1 MGYRFTDLVDACR
14 DDWHAYIAHD
24 FVLALGRG
32 ELADASFRHYLK
44 QDYLFLLQF
53 SRAYALAAYKSH
65 SLDELRGAFDGMK
78 TILDVELGLHLAFC
92 RDWGIGEAELSELP
106 EARATLAYTRY
117 VLDAGSRGDLLDLH
131 VALAPCLVGYG
142 AIAKVSPPR
151 LRRYRTKPQR
161 PPGHP
166 ARCRQPLRRLDRHVR
181 KRRLPGRSAPGASLA
196 RRSACPGIRRALRAT
211 VTDLR
216 RRDTTRDRLLAD
228 GARSKRLT
236 QSAPRLTGGR
246 QRRLRSCSAWEPL
259 NLIWG

>member
-14 DDWHAYIAHD
+14 DDWHAYIEHD

-92 RDWGIGEAELSELP
+92 RDWGISEAELNELP

-131 VALAPCLVGYG
+131 VALAPCMVGY
-142 AIAKVSPPR
+142 
-151 LRRYRTKPQR
+151 
-161 PPGHP
+161 
-166 ARCRQPLRRLDRHVR
+166 
-181 KRRLPGRSAPGASLA
+181 
-196 RRSACPGIRRALRAT
+196 
-211 VTDLR
+211 
-216 RRDTTRDRLLAD
+216 AD
-228 GARSKRLT
+228 IARSLNARSDTLRGADNPFDAWIAMYESDDFQAAARQEQAWLDDQLAQVSDERFTRLSRIFT
-236 QSAPRLTGGR
+236 DATRLEIDFWQMG
-246 QRRLRSCSAWEPL
+246 LDLSD
-259 NLIWG
+259 